1 MLFLVNQENNKQ
13 QQNTTNILKQI
24 FEMHSQDRYFQG
36 YLSSHKTIV
45 AENTLHYGL

>member
-1 MLFLVNQENNKQ
+1 MNQENNKQ

-36 YLSSHKTIV
+36 YLSNHKTIV